1 MNRNVFTRAAFTAA
15 CAGAAVFLTF
25 SYATMGEAT
34 SADVP
39 AKAAA
44 ARIANAWDDVCS
56 RDTWPDIT
64 PGCASANSNEPVA
77 HRQVSLRQHAGD
89 RVLVSLR

>member
-1 MNRNVFTRAAFTAA
+1 MNRNVFTRAIFTAM
-15 CAGAAVFLTF
+15 CAGAAVFVTI

-44 ARIANAWDDVCS
+44 ARIAHAWDDVCA
-56 RDTWPDIT
+56 RDTWPNIT
-64 PGCASANSNEPVA
+64 PGCVKADDSEPVV
-77 HRQVSLRQHAGD
+77 HRQISLSQHSGD
-89 RVLVSLR
+89 QVLVSLR